1 MGSRYLPLQSTNEE
15 LDGNNDAAVAQIV
28 EEPDALLSA
37 WPDRFPG
44 RWTTVAL
51 VAQITGEKSSA
62 SSIRLRELVDYGA
75 VRVESVWPSTPRGY
89 QLTPQA
95 EMAEPP
101 GAPLSSAPDPR
112 RVVIDALKRWAASHG
127 GLAPTRGDWSHER
140 DPDHHWPRS
149 RSVSQRFVVEA
160 EEAGARWFGHNQ
172 CENCTCVTDR
182 RYIDRTGREACTGC
196 WECQGRCPCGYG
208 GQWHGPS
215 GWQYALQL
223 AGLDVRTAADSR
235 ATAAETLG
243 RNRQMV
249 TAGAADAHPQY
260 FES

>member
-1 MGSRYLPLQSTNEE
+1 L
-15 LDGNNDAAVAQIV
+15 
-28 EEPDALLSA
+28 
-37 WPDRFPG
+37 
-44 RWTTVAL
+44 
-51 VAQITGEKSSA
+51 A

-95 EMAEPP
+95 EIAELP
-101 GAPLSSAPDPR
+101 GAPPSSAPDPR
-112 RVVIDALKRWAASHG
+112 RVVIDALIRWAASHG
-127 GLAPTRGDWSHER
+127 GLAPTKRDWSRER
-140 DPDHHWPRS
+140 DPDQHWPRS

-160 EEAGARWFGHNQ
+160 EEAGVRWFEWH
-172 CENCTCVTDR
+172 
-182 RYIDRTGREACTGC
+182 
-196 WECQGRCPCGYG
+196 G
-208 GQWHGPS
+208 GQRHGPS

-223 AGLDVRTAADSR
+223 AGLEVRTGGDSQ
-235 ATAAETLG
+235 ATAAQTLG